1 MACRKSGGFG
11 LYHVLRPETTVALG
25 TGIEDGELLYCH
37 EVAEVNADK
46 KISTLDY
53 NNRTFY
59 ECLYNSFI
67 EECGSPDLNL
77 PPNTIDNI
85 PRLHKIDHYTL
96 DLIPDSI
103 SVASGS
109 SLLVCL
115 SLITYQI
122 FFLLMII
129 ILYMS

>member
-77 PPNTIDNI
+77 PPITINGRPQLREIACYTPNLLPDNI
-85 PRLHKIDHYTL
+85 Y
-96 DLIPDSI
+96 
-103 SVASGS
+103 
-109 SLLVCL
+109 
-115 SLITYQI
+115 
-122 FFLLMII
+122 FFLRKLF
-129 ILYMS
+129 